1 MDDFHPFAA
10 ADPREPAVDR
20 RSVPDLVSGIFGT
33 NETKASAR
41 VNSLG
46 TGHHGYHALD
56 IPTRL
61 FATADRWPEARTGLQ
76 PGAHGTVAA
85 TDQRRIRWAD
95 IPAPSLSDQACHT
108 SASPCAHPLAFKFET
123 ACRLISLRGHRTLR
137 TLRISPLPSSARR
150 HAVTLQ
156 CDLGLGF
163 RHPSSRV

>member
-41 VNSLG
+41 VNSL
-46 TGHHGYHALD
+46 
-56 IPTRL
+56 
-61 FATADRWPEARTGLQ
+61 ADRWPEARTGLQ